1 MLKWRGVPLLQSE
14 QRGISQILKPTQPFH
29 TTFSLAV
36 EDGKCSVAS
45 HSQWKEKKSP
55 ELSAAPQAI
64 WDKAT
69 IGITQRGTHVPGV
82 HDRPVSSHTDAI
94 HLLLCSCQ
102 PPSSNFGLTLT
113 VDDILRPRWGCKL
126 RLQLLEEES
135 EAGAWAH
142 YTAITK

>member
-1 MLKWRGVPLLQSE
+1 MQCGIHDPIPSGRKRNLLE
-14 QRGISQILKPTQPFH
+14 YLLRPKRF
-29 TTFSLAV
+29 
-36 EDGKCSVAS
+36 E
-45 HSQWKEKKSP
+45 
-55 ELSAAPQAI
+55 
-64 WDKAT
+64 
-69 IGITQRGTHVPGV
+69 ITQRGTHVPGV

-113 VDDILRPRWGCKL
+113 VDDILRPRCKL